1 MGIGIIIICLIIA
14 KKNNDK
20 SYLIMAIMVILSFGF
35 YIPVALFADVLPVIG
50 ILMIPKT
57 LAYVGVVVIGLVKH
71 RKWVKAEQIDSV
83 KAN

>member
-1 MGIGIIIICLIIA
+1 MICLIIA

-35 YIPVALFADVLPVIG
+35 YIPVVLFADVLPVIG

-71 RKWVKAEQIDSV
+71 RKSAKAEQIDSV